1 MRITDDGV
9 RQYTIVVFFPHS
21 FIGWNGSSS
30 IKPFYHH
37 SAYVKFNKEMEI
49 ARDELRERRRIRQ
62 VSALLLSST
71 SIATRRTEICTK
83 LSAGK

>member
-30 IKPFYHH
+30 IKPF